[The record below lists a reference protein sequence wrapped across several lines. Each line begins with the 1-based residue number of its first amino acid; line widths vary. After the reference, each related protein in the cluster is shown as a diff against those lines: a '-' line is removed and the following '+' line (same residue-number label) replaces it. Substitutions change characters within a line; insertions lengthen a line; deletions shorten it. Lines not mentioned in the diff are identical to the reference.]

1 MLKGD
6 DMYRH
11 IKEYEIKYT
20 EVDAFDNLKPSALL
34 SFMEE
39 SACLS
44 ADELGFGYEAIA
56 PKNIGFILANA
67 YIELLRPIKLGEKLT
82 VHTWPI
88 APKMLIFLRDFE
100 LYCGTELVGV
110 CTTRWC
116 MIDTKSFKPLPVSV
130 YFGEGAF
137 DSYNKERSVL
147 FTSWKIPSVKDAKLL
162 GSKRVKL
169 SDYDHYFHVN
179 NTKYADYLY
188 DTFSLDD
195 IKGKYFSKLQITYS
209 KQCKLGEEIT
219 FSGTQ
224 NGAEYVV
231 EGKVDGELRVAYRAE
246 LSETV

>member
-1 MLKGD
+1 
-6 DMYRH
+6 MYRH
-11 IKEYEIKYT
+11 IKTYEIKYT
-20 EVDAFDNLKPSALL
+20 DADAFDNLKPSALL

-67 YIELLRPIKLGEKLT
+67 YIELFRPVKLGEKLE

-100 LYCGTELVGV
+100 LYCGTEKVGV

-116 MIDTKSFKPLPVSV
+116 MIDIKTFKPLPTSA
-130 YFGEGAF
+130 YFAEGAF
-137 DSYNKERSVL
+137 ENYNKERSVL
-147 FTSWKIPSVKDAKLL
+147 FTSWKIPAVEGGKPV
-162 GSKRVKL
+162 GNKRVRL

-188 DTFSLDD
+188 DTFSLEEMT
-195 IKGKYFSKLQITYS
+195 GKYFSKLQITYT
-209 KQCKLGEEIT
+209 KQCKLGEEIVFT
-219 FSGTQ
+219 GTHSG
-224 NGAEYVV
+224 EDYIV
-231 EGKVDGELRVAYRAE
+231 EGRVDGELRVAYKAE
-246 LSETV
+246 LSETL

>member
-1 MLKGD
+1 
-6 DMYRH
+6 MYRH

-20 EVDAFDNLKPSALL
+20 DVDAFDNLKPSALL
-34 SFMEE
+34 AFMEE

-56 PKNIGFILANA
+56 PKNIGFILVNV
-67 YIELLRPIKLGEKLT
+67 YIELLRPVKLGEKLE

-100 LYCGTELVGV
+100 LFCGDEKVGV

-116 MIDTKSFKPLPVSV
+116 MIDVKSFKPLPASA
-130 YFGEGAF
+130 YFDNGMLDG
-137 DSYNKERSVL
+137 YNKERSIN
-147 FTSWKIPSVKDAKLL
+147 FASWKIPAIINGKFV

-188 DTFSLDD
+188 DTFALEELD
-195 IKGKYFSKLQITYS
+195 GKFFSKLQITYS
-209 KQCKLGEEIT
+209 KQCKLGEEIIFT
-219 FSGTQ
+219 GTK
-224 NGAEYVV
+224 NGADYIV
-231 EGKVDGELRVAYRAE
+231 EGSVDGELRVVYRAE
-246 LSETV
+246 LSETL